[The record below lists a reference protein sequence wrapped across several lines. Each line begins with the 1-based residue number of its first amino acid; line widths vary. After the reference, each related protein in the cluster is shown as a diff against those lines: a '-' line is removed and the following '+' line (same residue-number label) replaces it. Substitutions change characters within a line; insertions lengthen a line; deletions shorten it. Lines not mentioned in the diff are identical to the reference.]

1 MWVAKQNNKRE
12 HPATKQGIKTVLSK
26 MHNCWFLFPPPPP
39 PNNATFISNP
49 VLSMEDFQPPHI
61 FFPSVLLEQFSKC
74 VTLITIPLPNVFKS
88 L

>member
-39 PNNATFISNP
+39 NNATFISNP
-49 VLSMEDFQPPHI
+49 VLSMKDFQPPHD
-61 FFPSVLLEQFSKC
+61 FFFSFS
-74 VTLITIPLPNVFKS
+74 TFGAVFKMCYS
-88 L
+88 YNHSSPKCI